1 MIGVLFIS
9 LAVLVLIGLPVSF
22 AILLSSALAIL
33 SLDGAL
39 PLTLIVQRI
48 YTGIDSFPLMCIPFF
63 VLAGEFMGAGNIS
76 QRLIN
81 FANVFVGRIRGG
93 LAHVNILASM
103 LFGGVS
109 GSATAD
115 VSSLGTILIPT
126 MNKSGFDDDFSVAVT
141 ATSAT
146 IGIIIPPSNP
156 MIVYAT
162 VASGVS
168 ISSMFLAGVIPGIL
182 IGLSLMVMSYIIS
195 VKRNYQTGERIS
207 FRQAIRYCGEGI
219 LPLMTFIIIL
229 GGILG
234 GIFTPTESAVVAV
247 WYSFF
252 ISVFVYKTV
261 KFKDI
266 PRLLLRSALTTA
278 SVLFLIGVSSI
289 FGFLLAYENVPE
301 TIANFMFSITDNRTI
316 LLLLMFLAFLVIGMV
331 MDLSPALIIFVP
343 IFLPIATQIGM
354 TAVQFGLFI
363 ISALA
368 IGLYTPP
375 VGAVLFLSCSIGK
388 ISLQKATKAIIPFM
402 LMMII
407 VVLLIMFIPEITM
420 WLPSLAKTNL
430 AGLAG

>member
-1 MIGVLFIS
+1 M
-9 LAVLVLIGLPVSF
+9 
-22 AILLSSALAIL
+22 
-33 SLDGAL
+33 
-39 PLTLIVQRI
+39 
-48 YTGIDSFPLMCIPFF
+48 
-63 VLAGEFMGAGNIS
+63 
-76 QRLIN
+76 
-81 FANVFVGRIRGG
+81 
-93 LAHVNILASM
+93 
-103 LFGGVS
+103 
-109 GSATAD
+109 
-115 VSSLGTILIPT
+115 
-126 MNKSGFDDDFSVAVT
+126 
-141 ATSAT
+141 
-146 IGIIIPPSNP
+146 
-156 MIVYAT
+156 
-162 VASGVS
+162 
-168 ISSMFLAGVIPGIL
+168 
-182 IGLSLMVMSYIIS
+182 
-195 VKRNYQTGERIS
+195 
-207 FRQAIRYCGEGI
+207 
-219 LPLMTFIIIL
+219 MTFIIIL

-420 WLPSLAKTNL
+420 WLPSLAKTKL